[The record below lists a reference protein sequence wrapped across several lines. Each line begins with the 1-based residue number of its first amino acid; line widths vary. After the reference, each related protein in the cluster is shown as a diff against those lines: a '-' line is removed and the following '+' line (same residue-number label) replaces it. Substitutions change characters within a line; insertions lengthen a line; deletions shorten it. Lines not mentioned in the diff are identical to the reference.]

1 MSIPSYMYIYL
12 SFSSNK
18 PAGAFLLSSL
28 RNKIQSKLEHLI
40 CRPLVLRPQITTG
53 TNWIWPAINKLL
65 CQQKWLGIICAW
77 KQPNSWEWRKQASLQ
92 IYFQSRHCFP
102 VTESTITFGP
112 AQQQDPTYQYNALQ
126 PTKKNQESE
135 RRSIPGPM
143 ARTVFDPAET
153 WFKITVKSRY
163 WPKQKKKPKNKTERE
178 RVHSNTIVTLS
189 FSKKMRENLVRSQN
203 TLNIHNHVEH

>member
-1 MSIPSYMYIYL
+1 MHESNLTVGSGENRRRYRYTFKVGIAFPSL
-12 SFSSNK
+12 N
-18 PAGAFLLSSL
+18 LRSL
-28 RNKIQSKLEHLI
+28 
-40 CRPLVLRPQITTG
+40 LVLLNNKTPHTNIT
-53 TNWIWPAINKLL
+53 
-65 CQQKWLGIICAW
+65 Q
-77 KQPNSWEWRKQASLQ
+77 
-92 IYFQSRHCFP
+92 
-102 VTESTITFGP
+102 
-112 AQQQDPTYQYNALQ
+112 LQ